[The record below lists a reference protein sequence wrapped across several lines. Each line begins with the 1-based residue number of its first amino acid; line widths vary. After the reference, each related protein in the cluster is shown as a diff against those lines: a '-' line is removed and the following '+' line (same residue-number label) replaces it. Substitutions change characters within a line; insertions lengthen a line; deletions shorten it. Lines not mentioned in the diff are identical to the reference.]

1 MTKRGRKGLFQR
13 LWSEQAAEETF
24 AQNEM
29 ELKCHRGDFT
39 SKGSETRQR
48 DFGETERRPVS
59 MKQER
64 RREDEV
70 RRFE

>member
-1 MTKRGRKGLFQR
+1 MTRRGRKGFFQR
-13 LWSEQAAEETF
+13 LWSEQASEETF

-29 ELKCHRGDFT
+29 EPECDRGDFT
-39 SKGSETRQR
+39 SKGSETRQQN
-48 DFGETERRPVS
+48 FGETERTVS

-64 RREDEV
+64 RHEV